1 MREEKVL
8 TASATGAATVFAALG
23 DPVRLAIIARLCDD
37 GPLATIQLKQGT
49 SLSRQAVTRHL
60 RILEDVGLVRS
71 SRVGRDRSWRI
82 EVQQLVETRTYL
94 DRISAQWDARLERL
108 RAFVEDDV
116 NELPDYPLRRD
127 QTSDSSDE

>member
-1 MREEKVL
+1 MREDKVP
-8 TASATGAATVFAALG
+8 TASSTGAATVFAALG

-37 GPLATIQLKQGT
+37 GPLPTVQLKQGT
-49 SLSRQAVTRHL
+49 SLSRQAVTKHL

-82 EVQQLVETRTYL
+82 EVQQLVKTRAYL

-108 RAFVEDDV
+108 RAFVEGDV
-116 NELPDYPLRRD
+116 K
-127 QTSDSSDE
+127 